1 MLEYCETF
9 HWTTNQFM
17 DTPINHLNAMGEA
30 AERRKYKKQDK
41 QLSAFGSGGAKKKS
55 RMR

>member
-1 MLEYCETF
+1 MLEYCEAF
-9 HWTTNQFM
+9 NWTTNQFM